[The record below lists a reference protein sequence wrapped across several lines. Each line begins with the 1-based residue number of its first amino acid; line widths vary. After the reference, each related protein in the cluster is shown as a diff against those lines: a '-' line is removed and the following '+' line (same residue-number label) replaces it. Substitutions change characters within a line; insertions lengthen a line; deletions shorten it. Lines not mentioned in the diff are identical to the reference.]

1 MCHRALE
8 VSGDWFAYISRTTA
22 RQRAGRLGRKLPKIA
37 HLRLRF
43 VCLLNLC
50 LNRDGLERP
59 LPIWAAATDHE
70 TIERRKLI
78 GLLPRRLHQLDVP
91 EEVAAELVGG
101 PKLSTIAVLI
111 VVYTEELIKA
121 YLTEKGLSDR
131 TPANPANVKAAI
143 RKFRKALEPLDKG
156 WVDDETASIIPDDLA
171 ERLAR
176 REREIEK
183 LRLTF
188 YQRRR
193 LDLLCEHIGVG
204 LTRIASA
211 NQVTFE
217 ISGMIEFITTA
228 LDYAGIEH
236 SYSAQNP
243 SRFAARVFPKSNSE

>member
-1 MCHRALE
+1 MPRSKYTE
-8 VSGDWFAYISRTTA
+8 VPGPF
-22 RQRAGRLGRKLPKIA
+22 P
-37 HLRLRF
+37 
-43 VCLLNLC
+43 
-50 LNRDGLERP
+50 
-59 LPIWAAATDHE
+59 PIEQIKPSDFQFDDIT
-70 TIERRKLI
+70 RRKLL
-78 GLLPRRLHQLDVP
+78 GLLPLRLHQLDVP

-101 PKLSTIAVLI
+101 PKLSTIAELI
-111 VVYTEELIKA
+111 VVYTEELISA
-121 YLTEKGLSDR
+121 YITEKGNSDR

-176 REREIEK
+176 REHEIAK

-204 LTRIASA
+204 LTEIASA

-217 ISGMIEFITTA
+217 IPDMIKFITTA

-236 SYSAQNP
+236 SYSKENP
-243 SRFAARVFPKSNSE
+243 SRFAARVFPKFNSE